1 MYLSKDRC
9 ISYNFLLQ
17 LLAAAMQTQISQDSV
32 FALGQI
38 LMILI
43 TLEVAVSMIQIAQE
57 LAVGLHNAPFSNYYS
72 NSILFQALTQS
83 HVMVREPAAVVTAE
97 FVHVTADLLGIVA
110 MLRLVLECLYAV
122 TVEAVLREGRY
133 AIVKLDSTVM
143 TVQVSQK

>member
-1 MYLSKDRC
+1 M
-9 ISYNFLLQ
+9 
-17 LLAAAMQTQISQDSV
+17 
-32 FALGQI
+32 
-38 LMILI
+38 
-43 TLEVAVSMIQIAQE
+43 
-57 LAVGLHNAPFSNYYS
+57 
-72 NSILFQALTQS
+72 TQS

-143 TVQVSQK
+143 TVQVS

>member
-1 MYLSKDRC
+1 MYLSNDRC

-17 LLAAAMQTQISQDSV
+17 LLAAAMQTQISQDNV

-43 TLEVAVSMIQIAQE
+43 TLEVAVPMIQIAQE
-57 LAVGLHNAPFSNYYS
+57 LAVGLHYAPFSSYYS

-110 MLRLVLECLYAV
+110 MLRLVLECQYAV